1 MPKPITSLLEPTIDN
16 RLLDDRG
23 PTVERMQRSRES
35 PLVAAYSKRQI
46 DRAQYAAGQ
55 KFYGHWSKSWI
66 AERYGS
72 VDLTKLPGNYWR
84 GPTFSEVQEGH
95 EFAFRKALE
104 LLQTEK
110 FASYVLRHFICE
122 ESPLADIGAA
132 MGYRDREWGFG
143 KALGIARVGLAILC
157 KEWGIES
164 T

>member
-1 MPKPITSLLEPTIDN
+1 MPKPTISLKEPAIDN

-23 PTVERMQRSRES
+23 PTTQRLQKAREA
-35 PLVAAYSKRQI
+35 PLNLAHSKGQI
-46 DRAQYAAGQ
+46 DRGQFAAGQ

-72 VDLTKLPGNYWR
+72 VDLTQLPGNYWR

-95 EFAFRKALE
+95 EFAFRRALE
-104 LLQTEK
+104 ILKGEK
-110 FASYVLRHFICE
+110 SYVLRHFICHE
-122 ESPLADIGAA
+122 CMLSEIGAA
-132 MGYRDREWGFG
+132 MGYRDRETAFG
-143 KALGIARVGLAILC
+143 KALNIARDGLTVLR